1 MKYDEC
7 LEWWQTTNE
16 IINTNRIL
24 TAKQNETVSEA
35 AEYYAVGTGVAAL
48 ISIVLNFI
56 YVTCLNVAAENQVSI
71 SKSSLRSRAISNQS
85 EVGKTKL

>member
-1 MKYDEC
+1 M
-7 LEWWQTTNE
+7 
-16 IINTNRIL
+16 